1 MSKNTL
7 IRSVTCTVL
16 ATILYLSPAISLN
29 AAQTE
34 TEPKETRDKKY
45 ISLNAQTGTLTEHV
59 SHNKPVVKPI
69 KKILISQR
77 QEVPNAVI
85 RKRSNQFEYEN
96 RVKREINEW
105 ALGLAA
111 GKLID
116 TPVKM
121 ASELSSILDDGKN
134 LHVIPMVTRGASSNI
149 HALLYMRGVD
159 LAIINSD
166 SLAHYKKEN
175 NIPNLASRIN
185 YITQLYLSEL
195 HVIARP
201 GINSLEDLKG
211 KVVNFNTR
219 GTAGAFSG
227 PMIFSRLGVN
237 VKEKF
242 ISNDVALQQMK
253 ESQEIAAVVY
263 VTGKPVNTLHNAK
276 WPKGFRLLPVNY
288 STKLT
293 DHYLPTSLS
302 SKDYP
307 GLISEGGR
315 VPTVAV
321 PTLLAVYN
329 WKTTSKRYLKVERF
343 IQYMLKRWKTFQKP
357 PFHQK
362 WRNINLNAKIPGW
375 KRFPA
380 MQDQLDLMA
389 RLNRDSALKKKTASA
404 ADVESDKKLKK
415 AFDRFLRNYARANGL
430 SGFTQQQRD
439 KLFRQFHKFWRETG
453 R

>member
-7 IRSVTCTVL
+7 IRSITNMVL
-16 ATILYLSPAISLN
+16 ASVLSFGLAATSN

-34 TEPKETRDKKY
+34 TELKESGHKKH
-45 ISLNAQTGTLTEHV
+45 ISLNAQTGKLTEYLDHQTPV
-59 SHNKPVVKPI
+59 TKPL
-69 KKILISQR
+69 KKVLLSQR
-77 QEVPNAVI
+77 QEQPNPVA
-85 RKRSNQFEYEN
+85 RKRSDQFEYEN
-96 RVKREINEW
+96 RIKREINEW

-134 LHVIPMVTRGASSNI
+134 LHVIPMVTRGASSNV

-175 NIPNLASRIN
+175 NIPNLSSRIN

-201 GINSLEDLKG
+201 GIKSLDDLKG
-211 KVVNFNTR
+211 KVVNFNTK

-227 PMIFSRLGVN
+227 PRIFERLGVK
-237 VKEKF
+237 VSEKF
-242 ISNDVALQQMK
+242 ISNDVALQQMQ
-253 ESQEIAAVVY
+253 ESDEISAVVY
-263 VTGKPVNTLHNAK
+263 VTGKPVNSLKNTK
-276 WPKGFRLLPVNY
+276 WPKGFHLLPVNY

-293 DHYLPTSLS
+293 DHYLPTSLT

-307 GLISEGGR
+307 GLMSEGSR

-343 IQYMLKRWKTFQKP
+343 IQYMLKHWKTFQKP
-357 PFHQK
+357 PFHEK
-362 WRNINLNAKIPGW
+362 WRNINLNANIPGW

-389 RLNRDSALKKKTASA
+389 RLNRDSSLKKKTASV
-404 ADVESDKKLKK
+404 DIDSDAKLKK

-430 SGFTQQQRD
+430 SGFTQEQRD
-439 KLFRQFHKFWRETG
+439 KLFKQFHKFWRETG